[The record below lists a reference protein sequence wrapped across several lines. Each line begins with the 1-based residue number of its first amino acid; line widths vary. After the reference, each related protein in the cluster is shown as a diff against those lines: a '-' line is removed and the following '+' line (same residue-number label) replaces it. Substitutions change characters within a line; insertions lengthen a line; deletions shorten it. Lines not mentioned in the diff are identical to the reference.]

1 MNDTTKFVSDLTTE
15 NKAAVV
21 VRFFDEIMVLYN
33 LVGCRE
39 DLVIYADST
48 AELATFRITTDS
60 EEAARELYETL
71 NQSSFTVYNDL
82 YNIDMTLSGSSVL
95 TTIITNATN

>member
-1 MNDTTKFVSDLTTE
+1 MNDTTKFVNAITTE
-15 NKAAVV
+15 NKAVVV

-60 EEAARELYETL
+60 EEVAKSLYETL
-71 NQSSFTVYNDL
+71 NQSSFAVYNDL
-82 YNIDMTLSGSSVL
+82 YNIDMTLSGASVL
-95 TTIITNATN
+95 TTIIMKAAN